1 MKNLEVRKVHNEIKN
16 SILDSLYFVSLVFGI
31 PALVVTLINTRQLG
45 HFPYFSIIGI
55 LIVIVFIVFRKKV
68 PFPIKGWSLI
78 VIGYLIGTI
87 GLLHEG
93 LLSDGLLYYAFISI
107 LTSMLINI
115 RSGIIV
121 ATISITSIAV
131 IAFFVNK
138 GLFTYD
144 FDIVKYFYSPDTWLG
159 FIITAALFI
168 FIAVYIYGRL
178 ESYLFQYIN
187 ELISQSKK
195 LTQSKYRLEK
205 ETAERKQTAK
215 QLNDSEYKFKRV
227 FDSIGDGILLLQPD
241 NTIHDV
247 NNSFLKLSGLGVNAV
262 INKPLESL
270 FQDPGRIKTLYKSEA
285 SAQALFNYTEHWL
298 RGGSDNRII
307 PVEVRILP
315 IRMEQDINRITIIK
329 DITDKKETEARI
341 MYAMISSEEEE
352 RKRIALDLHD
362 GIGPYLS
369 AAKIY
374 IDSLSSDEKHDKDA
388 HIKKE
393 LHELLQ
399 LSINSIRE
407 ISGNLGSQVLRAY
420 GLSAAIQKFVEKI
433 GSNVNIKFDVLL
445 PEISPF
451 IDKVETA
458 LYRIM
463 VELINNSLKYASAT
477 EITIKHTDA
486 GNTVSI
492 EYIDNGIGFDVEAA
506 LQQHKGM
513 GLYNIQSRINSL
525 GGLID
530 YDSAPGKGVHVSII
544 FNKTQIYKN
553 PED

>member
-1 MKNLEVRKVHNEIKN
+1 MKNIEVRKVHDEIKN
-16 SILDSLYFVSLVFGI
+16 SILDSLYLVSLVIGI
-31 PALVVTLINTRQLG
+31 PALVVTIINTHQLG
-45 HFPYFSIIGI
+45 HFPYFSIIGF
-55 LIVIVFIVFRKKV
+55 LIVIGFILFRKKV
-68 PFPIKGWSLI
+68 SFLIKGWSLI

-115 RSGIIV
+115 RSGFLVTAISVTSVAFISYIV
-121 ATISITSIAV
+121 YRGFYV
-131 IAFFVNK
+131 
-138 GLFTYD
+138 YD
-144 FDIVKYFYSPDTWLG
+144 FDIIRYFYSPDTWLG

-168 FIAVYIYGRL
+168 FLAVYIYGRL
-178 ESYLFQYIN
+178 EFYLFQYIN
-187 ELISQSKK
+187 ELTNQSKK
-195 LTQSKYRLEK
+195 LTRSKNRLEK
-205 ETAERKQTAK
+205 EIAERKQTAK

-241 NTIHDV
+241 NTIHDI

-270 FQDPGRIKTLYKSEA
+270 FQDPGRIKTLFKSET
-285 SAQALFNYTEHWL
+285 SAQSLFNYTEHWL
-298 RGGSDNRII
+298 KGSDKRII

-315 IRMEQDINRITIIK
+315 IRLEQDINRITIIK

-341 MYAMISSEEEE
+341 MHAMISSEEEE

-374 IDSLSSDEKHDKDA
+374 IDSLSSDEKYAKDA

-393 LHELLQ
+393 LHDLLQ
-399 LSINSIRE
+399 LSISSIRE
-407 ISGNLGSQVLRAY
+407 ISGNLGSHVLRTY
-420 GLSAAIQKFVEKI
+420 GLSAAIQKFIEKI
-433 GSNVNIKFDVLL
+433 SIDVNIKFNVLL

-463 VELINNSLKYASAT
+463 VELINNSLKYAKAT
-477 EITIKHTDA
+477 EITIKHSDA
-486 GNTVSI
+486 GNMVHM
-492 EYIDNGIGFDVEAA
+492 EYMENGIGFDVEAA
-506 LQQHKGM
+506 LRQHKGM

-530 YDSAPGKGVHVSII
+530 FDSASGKGVHVSII
-544 FNKTQIYKN
+544 FNKNQIYKN